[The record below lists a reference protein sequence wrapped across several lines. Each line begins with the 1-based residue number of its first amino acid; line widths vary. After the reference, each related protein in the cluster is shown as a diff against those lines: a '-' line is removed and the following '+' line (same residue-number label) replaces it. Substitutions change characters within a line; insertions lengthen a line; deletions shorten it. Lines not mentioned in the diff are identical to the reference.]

1 MFSSLRQDSL
11 LYVLNRK
18 ENPTLSVGKV
28 VSVSAPTPKYPNTYT
43 TMMQGI
49 ETTIDITVNIDGSNV
64 DFKKIPSNLIIY
76 GDSGMVISETREAM
90 MSEIETMKTNSRNVI
105 ESVDYHKRVL
115 ECCDTMLEQLNPSLA
130 KEREQENKLNSLETR
145 MGKIEDVL
153 AEMNGTLKSIKGK
166 E

>member
-1 MFSSLRQDSL
+1 M
-11 LYVLNRK
+11 YVLNRK
-18 ENPTLSVGKV
+18 DNPTLSIGRVI
-28 VSVSAPTPKYPNTYT
+28 SVSAPLPKYPNTYT
-43 TMMQGI
+43 NPMSGI
-49 ETTIDITVNIDGSNV
+49 ETTVDITASVDGSNV
-64 DFKKIPSNLIIY
+64 DFKKIPSNLVIY
-76 GDSGMVISETREAM
+76 GDSGIVISETREAM
-90 MSEIETMKTNSRNVI
+90 ISEIETMKSNSRNII

>member
-1 MFSSLRQDSL
+1 M
-11 LYVLNRK
+11 YVLNRK
-18 ENPTLSVGKV
+18 DNPTLSIGRVI
-28 VSVSAPTPKYPNTYT
+28 SVSAPLPKYPNTYT
-43 TMMQGI
+43 NPMSGI
-49 ETTIDITVNIDGSNV
+49 ETTVDITASVDGSNV
-64 DFKKIPSNLIIY
+64 DFKKIPSNLVIY
-76 GDSGMVISETREAM
+76 GDSGIVISETREAM
-90 MSEIETMKTNSRNVI
+90 ISEIETMKSNSRNII

-130 KEREQENKLNSLETR
+130 KEREQENKLNSLEAR

>member
-1 MFSSLRQDSL
+1 MCIRDS

-18 ENPTLSVGKV
+18 DNPTLSIGRVI
-28 VSVSAPTPKYPNTYT
+28 SVSAPLPKYPNTYT
-43 TMMQGI
+43 NPMSGI
-49 ETTIDITVNIDGSNV
+49 ETTVDITASVDGSNV
-64 DFKKIPSNLIIY
+64 DFKKIPSNLVIY
-76 GDSGMVISETREAM
+76 GDSGIVISETREAM
-90 MSEIETMKTNSRNVI
+90 ISEIETMKSNSRNII

-130 KEREQENKLNSLETR
+130 KEREQENKLNSLEAR